1 MSWLQ
6 AKALVWAHTYREA
19 IMTSDTSI
27 RPVVNILVH
36 KRCKQRNVFE
46 KLVVQAIVL
55 VEEGAD
61 AGHALQGGGAH
72 ETVAQ
77 RVEQRVR
84 EHSIQRSLD
93 KRLVRQRGGAGKL
106 IAADATWNWAT

>member
-1 MSWLQ
+1 M
-6 AKALVWAHTYREA
+6 YREA

-27 RPVVNILVH
+27 RPVLNVLVH

-46 KLVVQAIVL
+46 KLVVQAVVL

-77 RVEQRVR
+77 GKEQRVR
-84 EHSIQRSLD
+84 EHSI
-93 KRLVRQRGGAGKL
+93 
-106 IAADATWNWAT
+106 

>member
-1 MSWLQ
+1 
-6 AKALVWAHTYREA
+6 
-19 IMTSDTSI
+19 
-27 RPVVNILVH
+27 VNILVH
-36 KRCKQRNVFE
+36 KRCEQRNVFE

-61 AGHALQGGGAH
+61 AGHALQRGGAH

>member
-1 MSWLQ
+1 M
-6 AKALVWAHTYREA
+6 LVEKSRVVVAAGESISFGMYREA

-27 RPVVNILVH
+27 RPVLNVLVH

-46 KLVVQAIVL
+46 KLVVQAVVL

-77 RVEQRVR
+77 GKEQRVR
-84 EHSIQRSLD
+84 EHSI
-93 KRLVRQRGGAGKL
+93 
-106 IAADATWNWAT
+106 

>member
-1 MSWLQ
+1 
-6 AKALVWAHTYREA
+6 
-19 IMTSDTSI
+19 MTSDTSI

-36 KRCKQRNVFE
+36 KRCEQRNVFE

-61 AGHALQGGGAH
+61 AGHALQGSGAH

-77 RVEQRVR
+77 RKEKRVR
-84 EHSIQRSLD
+84 
-93 KRLVRQRGGAGKL
+93 
-106 IAADATWNWAT
+106 